1 MIKFYFHHTPNPMKV
16 ALFLEETALPYEL
29 VPIDVFR
36 GEQHDPAFRAINPN
50 GKMPAIEDNGVRV
63 FDSNAILL
71 YLGDKTGKFIGQTKD
86 RGELL
91 SWLMFVATGLGP
103 YSGQSV
109 HFRHYAPETLPYAI
123 NRYQREA
130 QRHYQVLD
138 QHLNDKNY
146 LAGDEYTIADMAAWG
161 WIDRAAGVLGD
172 DALEAYSNLKRW
184 FERVDSRPAVS
195 RARQVGKDLTFKT
208 EMDEDALRAMFP
220 QNYAEV

>member
-16 ALFLEETALPYEL
+16 ALFLEEAALPYQL
-29 VPIDVFR
+29 IPVDVFR

-50 GKMPAIEDNGVRV
+50 GKMPAIEDDGIRV

-71 YLGDKTGKFIGQTKD
+71 YLGDKTGKFIGHADD

-109 HFRHYAPETLPYAI
+109 HFRHYAPEKLPYAI
-123 NRYQREA
+123 NRYYREA
-130 QRHYQVLD
+130 QRHYEVLD
-138 QHLNDKNY
+138 QHLKNKDY
-146 LAGDEYTIADMAAWG
+146 LIGEEYTIADMAGWG
-161 WIDRAAGVLGD
+161 WIDRAAGVLGE
-172 DALEAYSNLKRW
+172 DALDDHPNLKRW
-184 FERVDSRPAVS
+184 YEAVDNRPAVS

-208 EMDEDALRAMFP
+208 EMDEEALRAMFP
-220 QNYAEV
+220 QNYAVA